1 MLEISDRDGIREIR
15 LDRPPANALNRE
27 LIGRLGE
34 AIEGAPGS
42 GAKAVL
48 LSGRPGMFSGGL
60 DVPELIQLDRE
71 EITQAWHGFY
81 ACLKA
86 IAASPVPVAAAIT
99 GHSAAGGA
107 VLALFCDARVM
118 AEGEFRI
125 GFNEVSV
132 GIPLPPLIYRAASL
146 LLGWRQAE
154 RLCVGG
160 LLISA
165 AEALRVGLVDE
176 LAPVDDVVERAR
188 ARLEAL
194 LALPPVAMSETRK
207 MTRGEI
213 IELFSQAE
221 EAGEVDQVIEHWF
234 SPETQQALGALVS
247 RLTAKRD

>member
-1 MLEISDRDGIREIR
+1 MLDISEHDGIREIK
-15 LDRPPANALNRE
+15 LARPPANALNRE
-27 LIGRLGE
+27 LITRLAD
-34 AIEGAPGS
+34 AIGGATKA
-42 GAKAVL
+42 GARAIL

-60 DVPELIQLDRE
+60 DVPELIRLDRKE
-71 EITQAWHGFY
+71 MTEAWHDFY
-81 ACLKA
+81 GCLKA
-86 IAASPVPVAAAIT
+86 IASSPVPVAAAIT

-132 GIPLPPLIYRAASL
+132 GIPLPPLIYHASSR

-188 ARLEAL
+188 ARLDAL

-213 IELFSQAE
+213 TALFRQAE
-221 EAGEVDQVIEHWF
+221 EAGEVDRVIGQWF
-234 SPETQQALGALVS
+234 SPETQEALAALVS
-247 RLTAKRD
+247 RLTAKRN

>member
-1 MLEISDRDGIREIR
+1 MLEISDRDGIREIK

-27 LIGRLGE
+27 LIARLAV

-42 GAKAVL
+42 GAKAIL

-71 EITQAWHGFY
+71 EITRAWHGFY

-86 IAASPVPVAAAIT
+86 IASSPVPVAAAIT

-132 GIPLPPLIYRAASL
+132 GIPLPPVIYRAASR

-165 AEALRVGLVDE
+165 AEALRIGLVDE
-176 LAPVDDVVERAR
+176 LAMVDDVVERAR

-207 MTRGEI
+207 MTRAEI
-213 IELFSQAE
+213 TELFGQAE

-247 RLTAKRD
+247 RLTAKRS